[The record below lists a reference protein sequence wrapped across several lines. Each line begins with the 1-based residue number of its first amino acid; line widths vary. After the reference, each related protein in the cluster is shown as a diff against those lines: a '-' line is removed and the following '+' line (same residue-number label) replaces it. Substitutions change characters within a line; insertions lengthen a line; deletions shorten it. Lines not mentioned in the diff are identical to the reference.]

1 MAAFTLTIRN
11 GPRVEREK
19 FDSLEPAI
27 AELRRRAEEIL
38 GEGRLPDVS
47 AFRDYSSEQRVKARL
62 EISTGRMLKRREAG
76 IDVMGDNSLVAFSGG
91 VFRNPIEG
99 VGEADFEAAI
109 ADALRE

>member
-1 MAAFTLTIRN
+1 
-11 GPRVEREK
+11 
-19 FDSLEPAI
+19 
-27 AELRRRAEEIL
+27 
-38 GEGRLPDVS
+38 
-47 AFRDYSSEQRVKARL
+47 
-62 EISTGRMLKRREAG
+62 MLKRREAG

>member
-27 AELRRRAEEIL
+27 AELQRRAQEIL

-76 IDVMGDNSLVAFSGG
+76 IDVMGDNSVVAFSGG

-99 VGEADFEAAI
+99 VGEAGFEAAI

>member
-1 MAAFTLTIRN
+1 MAGYTLTIRD

-19 FDSLEPAI
+19 FAELEPAI

-38 GEGRLPDVS
+38 GEAGLPDVS
-47 AFRDYSSEQRVKARL
+47 AFRDYSPSERVKARL

-76 IDVMGDNSLVAFSGG
+76 IDVMGDNSVVAFSGG
-91 VFRNPIEG
+91 VFRNPIEDIG
-99 VGEADFEAAI
+99 ASDFDTAI